1 MRLFQTISELRPY
14 LQQKRCE
21 GEKIGLIPTM
31 GALHEGHL
39 SLVKQSKAQGDLAV
53 ASIFVN
59 PTQFNNPEDLEKYPR
74 NLDRDLEMLTTAGC
88 DAVFAPN
95 AKEMYPEP
103 ASLRIDFGSLESELE
118 GKFRPGHFAGV
129 GLVVSK
135 LFNIVQPDQ
144 AYFGQ
149 KDLQQYYVIEKLV
162 NQLSFP
168 IRLHRVPIMRE
179 AHGLAMSSRNE
190 RLSEADR
197 QESGLLYK
205 ALQAARERLLAD
217 DNISQARALVH
228 ELINSSARLELEYFE
243 VIDVRDFKPL
253 KKVNDQAFTAL
264 CIAAE
269 IGQVRLIDNLLLIS

>member
-253 KKVNDQAFTAL
+253 EKVNDKAFIAL